1 MGSEHVRGE
10 REAGEL
16 RKIALGILEH
26 AKNDPEYLDRLKN
39 DPEATLAAEGLTS
52 PETRQLIGEFNLAEV
67 QGYDQGVVCE
77 WTCNYSC
84 NTGTCQVTL
93 CAYVPVTGGVNET
106 R

>member
-1 MGSEHVRGE
+1 MGSEHNSSE

-26 AKNDPEYLDRLKN
+26 AKNDPEYLDRLKH
-39 DPEATLAAEGLTS
+39 DPEVTLAAEGLTS

-67 QGYDQGVVCE
+67 EGHNFGCE
-77 WTCNYSC
+77 YTCNVSC
-84 NTGTCQVTL
+84 NTGTCQVTW
-93 CAYVPVTGGVNET
+93 CAYVPVTGGSQET